1 MEKEKVDL
9 TLSSEE
15 FYKRYGRKKTIST
28 YTLGCKTNQYETDAL
43 MDLFFKHHYEVVDF
57 DDFSDIYVINT
68 CTVTN
73 IGDKK
78 SRQMIRRAK
87 KNNPDGIVVVMGC
100 YAQISPEEVSKIK
113 DVNIVIGTD
122 ERHRVIEYIEAY
134 MAHPT
139 QSPMVI
145 VKDIAS
151 ISIFEEMSLTTIS
164 EHTRAFIKIQEGC
177 NQFCSYCIIPYARG
191 RVRSRQADSVIKEVT
206 QLSEKGYKEFVLTG
220 IHIGSYGLDLDHY
233 QLIDLLEELHAI
245 KGVER
250 IRLGS
255 IEPRLIDDAFVDRI
269 KPLYKICDHF
279 HLSLQSG
286 STSVLKRM
294 NRKYTAEEYLEA
306 VKRLRSIYDHPSITT
321 DIIVGFPGETEAEF
335 EETMAFVKTV
345 KFSEVHV
352 FKFSPRE
359 GTPAAERKDQI
370 DGNLKKQR
378 SERLIAL
385 THDLKLEYQETF
397 INHTLDI
404 LLEEYKEGKWIGHTS
419 NYLRLAV
426 EDEYTQGKSNTFRK
440 VHVIKRQGD
449 LLIGQFEPVTEK

>member
-1 MEKEKVDL
+1 MNKVA
-9 TLSSEE
+9 
-15 FYKRYGRKKTIST
+15 FA
-28 YTLGCKTNQYETDAL
+28 TLGCKTNQYETDAL